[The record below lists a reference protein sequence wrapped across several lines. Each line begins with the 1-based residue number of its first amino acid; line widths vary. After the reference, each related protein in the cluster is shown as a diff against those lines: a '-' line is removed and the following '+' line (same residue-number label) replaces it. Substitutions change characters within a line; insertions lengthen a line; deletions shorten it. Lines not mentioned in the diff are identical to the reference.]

1 MKNLITGTHMIVSS
15 SDPASDRAFF
25 RDVLG
30 FESVDAGGGWLI
42 FALPPAE
49 LAFHPGTNGEHQLYL
64 MTADLD
70 ATLSA
75 LKAKGVP
82 MRAPI
87 SEQAWGRLASIVLP
101 GGERQADS
109 QQDRDPDQITD
120 HEVRAE
126 IVQAVETE
134 DCISGEVELNDD
146 RDRDRGEPAGVD
158 PAHITTHGTRIVHAG
173 SVRRGR
179 RPRQSP

>member
-1 MKNLITGTHMIVSS
+1 MKNLITGTHLIVSS

-101 GGERQADS
+101 GGGELFIYQPAHPSPVGTNAKPGRRRRRVSGRRAPGPESERTPA
-109 QQDRDPDQITD
+109 QDRP
-120 HEVRAE
+120 
-126 IVQAVETE
+126 E
-134 DCISGEVELNDD
+134 DVPS
-146 RDRDRGEPAGVD
+146 
-158 PAHITTHGTRIVHAG
+158 
-173 SVRRGR
+173 
-179 RPRQSP
+179 